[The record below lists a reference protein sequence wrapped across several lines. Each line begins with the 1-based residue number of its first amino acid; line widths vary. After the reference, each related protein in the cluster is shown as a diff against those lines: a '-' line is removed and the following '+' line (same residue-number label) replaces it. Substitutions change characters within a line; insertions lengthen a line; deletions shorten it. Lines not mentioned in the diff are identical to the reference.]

1 MLSLNCINCVYLQL
15 KSVFTIGLFTN
26 RMFLVAVTLSIVGQM
41 LVIYFPPLQS
51 VFQTEALTP
60 YGRKNIYY
68 FNNTNCLLLLMFI
81 EKKPC
86 VADILLLL
94 GLTSSVFIVSEVKK
108 FFERQLQKRLTKGTR
123 KQMAFV

>member
-1 MLSLNCINCVYLQL
+1 MLSLNCINCVCLQL

-68 FNNTNCLLLLMFI
+68 FYNTNCLLLLMFI
-81 EKKPC
+81 E
-86 VADILLLL
+86 
-94 GLTSSVFIVSEVKK
+94 
-108 FFERQLQKRLTKGTR
+108 
-123 KQMAFV
+123 